1 MERQAEDSAPTR
13 AGPSAVSKES
23 WGEPASEHDEIPR
36 SWPIFE
42 RSASLNPNSPPD
54 PSNDLLSSALLVAPF
69 RHFRSEAEGMDDSRV
84 VSRAQSPVD
93 EENSAQPGLH
103 LVFPTTNRSPFE
115 VFDQPG
121 RNSSVT
127 SAILQSALNS
137 TARPEKNLVELG
149 LISEDEA
156 KVLFSSYTLHCS
168 DFILVQDVRI
178 DFWEKIR
185 AGSPLLSASILAVG
199 AMARDRTG
207 PVSDAGRITTQAV
220 KALIMSSIFQRK
232 V

>member
-1 MERQAEDSAPTR
+1 
-13 AGPSAVSKES
+13 
-23 WGEPASEHDEIPR
+23 
-36 SWPIFE
+36 
-42 RSASLNPNSPPD
+42 
-54 PSNDLLSSALLVAPF
+54 
-69 RHFRSEAEGMDDSRV
+69 MDDSRV

-93 EENSAQPGLH
+93 EESSAQPGLH
-103 LVFPTTNRSPFE
+103 LVFPPTNRSPFE
-115 VFDQPG
+115 VLDQPG